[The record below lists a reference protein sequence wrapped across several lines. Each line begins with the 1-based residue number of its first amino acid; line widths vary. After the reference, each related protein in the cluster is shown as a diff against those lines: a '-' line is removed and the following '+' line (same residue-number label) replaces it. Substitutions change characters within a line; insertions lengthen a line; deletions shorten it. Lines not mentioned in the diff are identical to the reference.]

1 VRNRCNVEP
10 IIIVAIVGTAVAGTD
25 LFGRPRKIRGRRG
38 PAHKPPKSP
47 QGGAALFSMPGQRAA
62 AASSQAIEFETVEDR
77 LLELTDA
84 SK

>member
-1 VRNRCNVEP
+1 
-10 IIIVAIVGTAVAGTD
+10 

-38 PAHKPPKSP
+38 PADKPPEAPKA
-47 QGGAALFSMPGQRAA
+47 GLRFSIPGQRAA
-62 AASSQAIEFETVEDR
+62 AALSQAIEFETVENR